1 VAAEFEAAHHQRQ
14 AEATQPPDS
23 NRQGLHQTQCGS
35 IGFHPMVLGIP
46 STDYR
51 PERHKERGLKTGRAL
66 ATPDRALNDAAR
78 PMRRIAEEC
87 PCRF

>member
-1 VAAEFEAAHHQRQ
+1 
-14 AEATQPPDS
+14 
-23 NRQGLHQTQCGS
+23 
-35 IGFHPMVLGIP
+35 LGIP